1 MCLQYLFS
9 GLFDQGVSAFQVF
22 SAYYICLLVIISID
36 FFITL
41 PPTVEKIRFLF
52 SFIPRKF
59 ISLPLKFSYPLFRR
73 IQRMIMGNE
82 GMAG

>member
-52 SFIPRKF
+52 SFIP
-59 ISLPLKFSYPLFRR
+59 
-73 IQRMIMGNE
+73 
-82 GMAG
+82 